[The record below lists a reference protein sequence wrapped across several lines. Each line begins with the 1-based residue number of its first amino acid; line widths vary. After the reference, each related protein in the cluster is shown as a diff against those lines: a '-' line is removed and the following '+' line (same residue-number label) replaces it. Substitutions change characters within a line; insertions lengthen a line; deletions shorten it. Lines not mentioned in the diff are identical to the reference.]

1 MFGHQVGKEGA
12 GTNGEIGIQ
21 VYTLLIESVS
31 DARDAGNVD
40 LIPGSGRSP
49 WSRRNCVS
57 TLILWVDVKL
67 QENTNLEE
75 EPLAPQ
81 LLEAFSPFSQP

>member
-1 MFGHQVGKEGA
+1 MISGDKVVSETKGSNFALNTPTHRGRRQMFGHQVGKEGA

-49 WSRRNCVS
+49 WRR
-57 TLILWVDVKL
+57 
-67 QENTNLEE
+67 
-75 EPLAPQ
+75 A
-81 LLEAFSPFSQP
+81 